1 MNSLRK
7 LDRLLRYFEDA
18 VLTSLLGGMILLA
31 VLQIGLRNFADAGFQ
46 WADPVLRILVLWLGL
61 VGAIAATRDGKHIN
75 IDILSKYVAG
85 RCQAATSGLTEL
97 FAACVCGLIGWFS
110 YEFVVGE
117 AEFGLVGAGNG
128 PIWVYQS
135 IIPAAFTLIAFR
147 FLARAF
153 MHFLRCL
160 RNEETV

>member
-7 LDRLLRYFEDA
+7 LDQLLRYFENA
-18 VLTSLLGGMILLA
+18 VLTSLLGGMIILA
-31 VLQIGLRNFADAGFQ
+31 VLQIGLRNFADTGFQ

-85 RCQAATSGLTEL
+85 RWQAGTNLLTEL
-97 FAACVCGLIGWFS
+97 FAAIICALVGYFS
-110 YEFVVGE
+110 YEFVLGE
-117 AEFGLVGAGNG
+117 AEFGLVGAGNI

-135 IIPAAFTLIAFR
+135 IIPIAFMLIGFR
-147 FLARAF
+147 FLVRAF
-153 MHFLRCL
+153 MHFFRFL

>member
-18 VLTSLLGGMILLA
+18 VLTFLLGGMILLA

-75 IDILSKYVAG
+75 IDIISKYVSG
-85 RCQAATSGLTEL
+85 RWQAATSVLTEL
-97 FAACVCGLIGWFS
+97 FAAFVCALVGWFS
-110 YEFVVGE
+110 YEFVLGE
-117 AEFGLVGAGNG
+117 AEFGLVGAGNV
-128 PIWVYQS
+128 PVWVYQS
-135 IIPAAFTLIAFR
+135 IIPAAFMLIAFR
-147 FLARAF
+147 FLVRAF
-153 MHFLRCL
+153 MHCLRFLR
-160 RNEETV
+160 NQEPA